1 MKLFSVLATLGLL
14 SGTTAFANFT
24 VNEMQQ
30 MTTLSIEEFV
40 RENPDHSAHLTGW
53 KVWKSGTVVKV
64 KIYADHGGM
73 NMEFNYG
80 CHKHGDGQLQC
91 HVTE

>member
-1 MKLFSVLATLGLL
+1 MKSFITVLALGMFMTV
-14 SGTTAFANFT
+14 SAKANFT
-24 VNEMQQ
+24 VAEMQQ
-30 MTTLSIEEFV
+30 MTTLAIEEFV
-40 RENPDHSAHLTGW
+40 KENSDHASHLTGW

-80 CHKHGDGQLQC
+80 CHKHGDGLLQC
-91 HVTE
+91 HVME